1 MLLDVVEQHYP
12 GTKAE
17 FESDFWTLLVTPR
30 LSYPRLNN
38 IIRRLLKKC
47 GFVRP
52 TSGTARLLNR
62 FIGSRRQP
70 KDEVTMWPSELHFQA
85 FSELAKRGTLDS
97 LALLTALAIELQ
109 MSRSDPLVATLS
121 QEVHMHCCT
130 AFGKLARTSS
140 WERIRMELWVWY
152 QLRVFD
158 GNWDNPPNIKKI
170 FRIYGGHYLMPLLP
184 AEKYGTTLAKKVPS
198 GSRVPLETIE
208 QSYRRAMLF
217 YKIDPPW
224 VEPGSAQ

>member
-17 FESDFWTLLVTPR
+17 FESDFWTLLVAPR
-30 LSYPRLNN
+30 LSYPRLDN

-70 KDEVTMWPSELHFQA
+70 NDEVTMWPSEPHFQA
-85 FSELAKRGTLDS
+85 FNELAKHGTLDS

-109 MSRSDPLVATLS
+109 MPRSDPLVTTLTH
-121 QEVHMHCCT
+121 EVHMHCCIV
-130 AFGKLARTSS
+130 FGKLARTSS

-158 GNWDNPPNIKKI
+158 GNWDNPPDMKTI

-184 AEKYGTTLAKKVPS
+184 AEKYGRTLAKMVQS

-208 QSYRRAMLF
+208 QSYKRAMAF
-217 YKIDPPW
+217 YEIDPPW
-224 VEPGSAQ
+224 AEPGSAR